1 MKILKRPQDAKNKK
15 EAALNT
21 PVKPLAE
28 REKDY
33 EQAKRKIAEKFEQS
47 SRKQ

>member
-15 EAALNT
+15 EAALNA
-21 PVKPLAE
+21 PVKPLVE

-33 EQAKRKIAEKFEQS
+33 EEAKRKIAEKFQKS
-47 SRKQ
+47 TSRK